1 VSDDFDRRGGW
12 SKQLSFL
19 LERHPRA
26 TWPARHS
33 TTVEFWLGVH
43 ERLRRD
49 CAGLEAAGDE
59 QAGAPARLAIIAAP
73 RLHGLVAAMQGH
85 HQIEDF
91 QYFPAFRRAEP
102 RLTRGF
108 DLLERDHADLRGAV
122 DTALA
127 ALAQLRSAA
136 ERSAAPATLGFA
148 AERYAAA
155 AAALCSG
162 LLQHLRDE
170 EHLVVPLLIERGDA
184 GMDADGSA
192 TQGAVAD
199 Y

>member
-1 VSDDFDRRGGW
+1 MSDDFDRRGGW

-19 LERHPRA
+19 LERHPRSA
-26 TWPARHS
+26 WPARHS
-33 TTVEFWLGVH
+33 PTVEFWLGVH

-59 QAGAPARLAIIAAP
+59 QAGAPARLAIIATP
-73 RLHGLVAAMQGH
+73 RLHGLVAAMHGH

-108 DLLERDHADLRGAV
+108 DLLERDHADLRGGIDA
-122 DTALA
+122 ALA
-127 ALAQLRSAA
+127 ALARLRSAA
-136 ERSAAPATLGFA
+136 ERSATPATLALA
-148 AERYAAA
+148 AERYSAAV
-155 AAALCSG
+155 AALGSS
-162 LLQHLRDE
+162 LLQHLQDE
-170 EHLVVPLLIERGDA
+170 EDLVVPLLIERGD
-184 GMDADGSA
+184 
-192 TQGAVAD
+192 

>member
-1 VSDDFDRRGGW
+1 MSDDFDRRGGW

-19 LERHPRA
+19 LERHPRS

-33 TTVEFWLGVH
+33 ATVEFWLGVH

-59 QAGAPARLAIIAAP
+59 QASTPARLAIIAAP
-73 RLHGLVAAMQGH
+73 RLHGLVAAMHGH
-85 HQIEDF
+85 HQVEDF

-102 RLTRGF
+102 RLARGF
-108 DLLERDHADLRGAV
+108 DLLERDHAKMRGTV

-127 ALAQLRSAA
+127 ALAELHSAA
-136 ERSAAPATLGFA
+136 ERSRAATTLALA
-148 AERYAAA
+148 AERYSGAAV
-155 AAALCSG
+155 ALCRS

-170 EHLVVPLLIERGDA
+170 EDLVVPLLIERGD
-184 GMDADGSA
+184 
-192 TQGAVAD
+192 